1 MPLKWN
7 DSWYN
12 RYSYVLLNELASFA
26 PIFQLI
32 IKKGYTL
39 LEKAQQSLETTY
51 YYGCAMVAIRFLEG
65 TSWGYSEMLM
75 HQKLDNETSITLR
88 VCYNLLLRLKQ
99 GYRED
104 KQIGPVFHKD
114 EDVAAVYFPE
124 PIFQRIY
131 SHN

>member
-1 MPLKWN
+1 MI
-7 DSWYN
+7 
-12 RYSYVLLNELASFA
+12 A
-26 PIFQLI
+26 
-32 IKKGYTL
+32 
-39 LEKAQQSLETTY
+39 
-51 YYGCAMVAIRFLEG
+51 
-65 TSWGYSEMLM
+65 
-75 HQKLDNETSITLR
+75 LR

-124 PIFQRIY
+124 PVFQRIY